1 MKNYGKR
8 GRGSGLARPYGQRP
22 DSRVTWTGPGSYS
35 IVPLPRPPQTR
46 AGALVRASQD
56 SHLPSVFHAKK
67 VTFRVTITF

>member
-1 MKNYGKR
+1 MVLGWPGPMDR
-8 GRGSGLARPYGQRP
+8 GQIHGSLGQALG
-22 DSRVTWTGPGSYS
+22 VTASF
-35 IVPLPRPPQTR
+35 PLPRPPQTR